1 MNVGQNVFGRLS
13 AFEGNVGFY
22 FKDLT
27 DEETLEINGGRIFSA
42 ASIIKI
48 PLTLKVASM
57 VLDGTYRMTDKI
69 AIKDSNRTGGTGVIQ
84 SLNKEYVP
92 TVVELILLALSV
104 SDNIATNELVD
115 LAGGFDE
122 INAYC
127 KKLGLTQTT
136 MQRKMMDMEARKQGL
151 DNWASA
157 AEIGMLLEKICNAV
171 YSDAPEKN
179 AVLPV
184 FKGMVMQQCRS
195 KIPAKVPAADFYDVM
210 ETFMP
215 AGREML
221 IANKTGDLWTTQH
234 DAGICILP
242 DGQKYILVIF
252 TDGLKYAA
260 EGVELIAD
268 LSQLVYRYMAA
279 KYNL

>member
-1 MNVGQNVFGRLS
+1 MNAGQSVFGRLS
-13 AFEGNVGFY
+13 SFEGNIGFY

-27 DEETLEINGGRIFSA
+27 DNETLEINGGRLFSA

-57 VLDGTYRMTDKI
+57 VLEGKCRMTDKI
-69 AIKDSNRTGGTGVIQ
+69 AVKDNNRVGGTGVIQ

-92 TVVELILLALSV
+92 TVAELILLALSV

-115 LAGGFDE
+115 LAGGFGE
-122 INAYC
+122 INAYFR
-127 KKLGLTQTT
+127 KLGLKQTK
-136 MQRKMMDMEARKQGL
+136 MQRKMMDIEARQMGF
-151 DNWASA
+151 DNWTAA
-157 AEIGMLLEKICNAV
+157 AETGMLLEKICNAV
-171 YSDAPEKN
+171 YNDEPEKE

-195 KIPAKVPAADFYDVM
+195 KIPAKVPAADFYDVI

-215 AGREML
+215 TGSELL

-242 DGQKYILVIF
+242 DGKKYILVIF

-268 LSQLVYRYMAA
+268 LSQLVYKYVAA